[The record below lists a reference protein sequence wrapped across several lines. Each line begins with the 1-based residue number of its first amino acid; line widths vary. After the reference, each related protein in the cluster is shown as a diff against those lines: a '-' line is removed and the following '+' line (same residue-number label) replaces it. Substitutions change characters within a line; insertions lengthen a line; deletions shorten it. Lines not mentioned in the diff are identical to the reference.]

1 MPYNKDKKY
10 LDRYNIGTT
19 FIAFDRTRGSLPFDS
34 AVTVHVVAVDALRFR
49 PFIEQP
55 APETVK
61 LTEVGE

>member
-1 MPYNKDKKY
+1 LIVPDEKTK
-10 LDRYNIGTT
+10 LRVARTT